1 MIGDLKPN
9 VIPAI
14 YVVDMKK
21 LQLDKSINFFEVFV
35 SLQRYKNTKIQK
47 GLQWRPLGNYFI
59 GQKFHSSSGTK
70 LEQTFWSTRQLY
82 LGMELLYLD
91 YCIIKKTDLE
101 PELIQAKRK
110 DNSLEI
116 ALGKKATALS
126 LLDFS
131 VSSE

>member
-1 MIGDLKPN
+1 MEAFRKFFHWPKISFQFWNKTGT
-9 VIPAI
+9 
-14 YVVDMKK
+14 
-21 LQLDKSINFFEVFV
+21 NFLV
-35 SLQRYKNTKIQK
+35 NPTA
-47 GLQWRPLGNYFI
+47 
-59 GQKFHSSSGTK
+59 
-70 LEQTFWSTRQLY
+70 Y

-116 ALGKKATALS
+116 ALGEKAIALS

>member
-21 LQLDKSINFFEVFV
+21 LQLGKSIHFFEVFV
-35 SLQRYKNTKIQK
+35 SLNRAPSVEAFKKLLHWPKISFQFWNK
-47 GLQWRPLGNYFI
+47 T
-59 GQKFHSSSGTK
+59 GTNF
-70 LEQTFWSTRQLY
+70 LVNPTAY

-116 ALGKKATALS
+116 ALGEKTIALS

>member
-1 MIGDLKPN
+1 MIDLKPN

-21 LQLDKSINFFEVFV
+21 LQLGKSINFFEVFV
-35 SLQRYKNTKIQK
+35 SLNRAPSVEAFRKLFHWPKISFQFWNK
-47 GLQWRPLGNYFI
+47 T
-59 GQKFHSSSGTK
+59 GTNF
-70 LEQTFWSTRQLY
+70 LVNPTAY

-110 DNSLEI
+110 D
-116 ALGKKATALS
+116 
-126 LLDFS
+126 
-131 VSSE
+131 